1 MRDWWGRVKVEQ
13 SQWFFFN
20 VKKTYNRN
28 LWKMIQRNSLLYLY
42 VYHFFIDRI
51 MMLSVLKH
59 TESKVKFWFLKNYL
73 SPSFKVCNTNA
84 QIMGSFYSTCT
95 CILQY
100 ILHKQMS
107 SFQDFIP
114 KMAKEYGFEYE
125 LVQYKWPRWLNQ
137 QKEKQRVMWG
147 YVHVKSEKS
156 VFSVE
161 ATVLFWYYSFNTESI

>member
-161 ATVLFWYYSFNTESI
+161 ATISFRYYSFNTESI

>member
-1 MRDWWGRVKVEQ
+1 MRDWWGRVKVEHL
-13 SQWFFFN
+13 QWFFLN

-95 CILQY
+95 CIHCITIYSTLKKCPLFR
-100 ILHKQMS
+100 IS
-107 SFQDFIP
+107 S
-114 KMAKEYGFEYE
+114 
-125 LVQYKWPRWLNQ
+125 LKWPRNMALN
-137 QKEKQRVMWG
+137 MNL
-147 YVHVKSEKS
+147 
-156 VFSVE
+156 FS
-161 ATVLFWYYSFNTESI
+161 TNGQDG